1 MVNEGLIKSVQFMRE
16 KGTGIKRIA
25 SELGIGIGTGTV
37 YTALDV

>member
-25 SELGIGIGTGTV
+25 SELGIGVGTV
-37 YTALDV
+37 YTTLDA